1 VLLLAAKP
9 WSGST
14 LKRYRKRVAAISWFL
29 TKKRKRVD
37 VSENAKKPIISAV
50 LLLHFIIMNSVL
62 LIGRIKIDKGG
73 NTRASI

>member
-14 LKRYRKRVAAISWFL
+14 LKRYRKRVAAISPFFFL
-29 TKKRKRVD
+29 TKKKKVD

-50 LLLHFIIMNSVL
+50 LLLHLIKMSLVL
-62 LIGRIKIDKGG
+62 LIERV
-73 NTRASI
+73 

>member
-14 LKRYRKRVAAISWFL
+14 LKRYRKRVAAISPFFFL
-29 TKKRKRVD
+29 TKKKKKVD

-50 LLLHFIIMNSVL
+50 LLLHLIKMSLVL
-62 LIGRIKIDKGG
+62 LIERV
-73 NTRASI
+73 